1 MKGRVLFSILLLVVA
16 FLLTPS
22 IENISEAL
30 EDGPPRESA
39 IRSVEERRV
48 LAAIDEQRDRLRE
61 KEEILQQRE
70 LELKTL
76 EREVDKKM
84 DELRTAR
91 EEAAALL
98 EKKNEVESKRLRDL
112 SAMYEKMAPEKAAAL
127 LANMEE
133 GLAVDILAGMKS
145 KTAGRVLGNMERD
158 KAARLSRAY
167 SKL

>member
-1 MKGRVLFSILLLVVA
+1 MKGRIPISILFLVVA
-16 FLLTPS
+16 FLITPS
-22 IENISEAL
+22 VENISQAL
-30 EDGPPRESA
+30 EDGPPREPL

-48 LAAIDEQRDRLRE
+48 LAAIDEQRNRLRE
-61 KEEILQQRE
+61 KEEILQQKE
-70 LELKTL
+70 MELKTL

-84 DELRTAR
+84 DELRKTR

-98 EKKNEVESKRLRDL
+98 EKKNEAESKRLRDL

-127 LANMEE
+127 LVNVEE
-133 GLAVDILAGMKS
+133 SLAVDILAGMKS